1 MVNWPTNNRQMC
13 MWNQQWNSLLTTA
26 WPQAEWSNCC
36 ENIHLI
42 NCEELWHQASTLGHC
57 LILAVSTLKPIQT
70 TAYTYTMQAQ
80 LLQLSNTQ
88 LLRYL
93 LTYYYIKCIM
103 PSVLWRCWLGGK
115 KGIRPVKKLSGV
127 VLAWLSVW
135 SEVQTC
141 IWPSWCHCHSLSL
154 AFVKSRLV
162 LLYWYRLTWVV
173 PEKGPLNE
181 CSVVHQ
187 GHTCTMVHEI

>member
-26 WPQAEWSNCC
+26 WPQAEWSNGC

-93 LTYYYIKCIM
+93 LTYYCIKCIM
-103 PSVLWRCWLGGK
+103 PSVLWHCWLGGR
-115 KGIRPVKKLSGV
+115 KGIRPVKNRVLGCWHGYLSGARCR
-127 VLAWLSVW
+127 LAYDPADA
-135 SEVQTC
+135 TAT
-141 IWPSWCHCHSLSL
+141 HC
-154 AFVKSRLV
+154 
-162 LLYWYRLTWVV
+162 LLL
-173 PEKGPLNE
+173 K
-181 CSVVHQ
+181 
-187 GHTCTMVHEI
+187 